1 MGSRVIPAET
11 SRIEGIPGV
20 VPMGW
25 KLEARVWSLGSNPS
39 HRVVMTR
46 KLWPGRVHK
55 TPSQA
60 HPGLGTRWGTYV
72 FIVSHDTGS
81 DLS

>member
-1 MGSRVIPAET
+1 MPAET
-11 SRIEGIPGV
+11 SRSEGVPGM

-25 KLEARVWSLGSNPS
+25 KLEARVWRLGSNPS
-39 HRVVMTR
+39 HRVIMTR
-46 KLWPGRVHK
+46 MLWPGRVHK

-60 HPGLGTRWGTYV
+60 HPGLGIRWGTYV